1 MRPVHLPLFIVALLV
16 GLSAP
21 IGGATASEARVTGTA
36 TYLDHAMLP
45 PGAVLEVMLQD
56 VSRPGAPAEVIA
68 TDTHQPLVAPPYSF
82 VLTYDP
88 ALIDDRHSYS
98 VRARIT
104 LGDRLLMTTD
114 THAPVITRDAPMEVE
129 VILRRVPARPERGA
143 QIYTAPGLRL
153 PASFTGTTPMASGP
167 GMTWHLNLWPDQI
180 YHLSQTYGGASDS
193 SGDIGRWH
201 ADPERGAIVLRGG
214 REAPVFLEILANG
227 DLRLMGLDGTPI
239 DSDLPYTLAVGP
251 LEPGVAPL
259 FLTGMVQRG
268 AEGASFTECFTG
280 RTYPIATQGDYPA
293 AARALAGLF
302 SYISHIGG
310 DPDSPAF
317 AVLEGRLLPSPGS
330 EEPNSTHLVIDRFDR
345 FELFLTCDRIRS
357 QAGPPP
363 PGPALTNTYWKITAV
378 LGDEV
383 AAIQTRREPHLILR
397 TGPPP
402 AFEATLG
409 CTRIRGHHA
418 AEGATLSFS
427 EGATILLACP
437 PELARQERRLAE
449 ALEQV
454 ARWHIDGPALELLNR
469 AGDPVLTAR
478 AVYLR

>member
-1 MRPVHLPLFIVALLV
+1 MRPVHLPLFIVALLL
-16 GLSAP
+16 GLSGP
-21 IGGATASEARVTGTA
+21 TGGATASEARVTGTA
-36 TYLDHAMLP
+36 TYLDRDMLP
-45 PGAVLEVMLQD
+45 PGAVLEVVLQD
-56 VSRPGAPAEVIA
+56 VSRTGAPAEVIA
-68 TDTHQPLVAPPYSF
+68 TDTQQTLGVPPYSF
-82 VLTYDP
+82 ALSYDP

-98 VRARIT
+98 VRARVT

-114 THAPVITRDAPMEVE
+114 THAPVITHDAPMEVE
-129 VILRRVPARPERGA
+129 VILRPVPARPERGA
-143 QIYTAPGLRL
+143 QTYTAPGLRL

-167 GMTWHLNLWPDQI
+167 GMAWHLDLWPDQI

-227 DLRLMGLDGTPI
+227 DLRLMGLDGTRI
-239 DSDLPYTLAVGP
+239 DSDLPYTLTARP

-280 RTYPIATQGDYPA
+280 RTYTIAAQGDYPA
-293 AARALAGLF
+293 AMRALADLG
-302 SYISHIGG
+302 SDSSDNGG
-310 DPDSPAF
+310 DPDSPVF
-317 AVLEGRLLPSPGS
+317 VVLEGRLVPRPGL
-330 EEPNSTHLVIDRFDR
+330 ERPGRTRLVIDRFDR
-345 FELFLTCDRIRS
+345 LELFLTCDRVRS
-357 QAGPPP
+357 HAGPPP

-383 AAIQTRREPHLILR
+383 TPAQTRREPHLILR
-397 TGPPP
+397 TGTPA

-409 CTRIRGHHA
+409 CNRIRGHHSF
-418 AEGATLSFS
+418 EGATLSFS
-427 EGATILLACP
+427 EGATMVVACP
-437 PELARQERRLAE
+437 RELARLERRLAE
-449 ALEQV
+449 ALEQA
-454 ARWHIDGPALELLNR
+454 ARWDIDGTALILLNG
-469 AGDPVLTAR
+469 AGDPVLKGR